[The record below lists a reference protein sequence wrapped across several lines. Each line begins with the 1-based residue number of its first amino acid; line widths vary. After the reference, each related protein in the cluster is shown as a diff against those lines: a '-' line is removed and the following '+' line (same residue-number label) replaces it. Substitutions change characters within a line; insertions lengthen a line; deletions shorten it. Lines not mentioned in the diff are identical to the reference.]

1 MPALTDRPLLAPT
14 GEASPAWPAEVR
26 AELARRRHRLTATAG
41 EIGGRVLDLGDPETL
56 TRVLAAGRSTER
68 DPRLR
73 DPNAEA
79 GLRGPNA
86 EPGLRDPNA
95 GSGLRGPNAEAGA
108 EPDPSGPAAVV
119 LSVAALVAVA
129 DLPLALR
136 GVERVLDPDG
146 RFLFVEP
153 VTHPGWAGVLAA
165 SAGSVLAPVRTQH
178 LGRDVPLAVR
188 RSGLIITD
196 LERFTMPTAVWPLRS
211 FVDGCARPQAGF
223 AHR

>member
-14 GEASPAWPAEVR
+14 GESSPAWPAEVR
-26 AELARRRHRLTATAG
+26 AELGLRRDRLTAAVG
-41 EIGGRVLDLGDPETL
+41 EVGGRVLDLGDPETL
-56 TRVLAAGRSTER
+56 ARVLAAGRG
-68 DPRLR
+68 L
-73 DPNAEA
+73 NAEA
-79 GLRGPNA
+79 GVGA
-86 EPGLRDPNA
+86 DPA
-95 GSGLRGPNAEAGA
+95 
-108 EPDPSGPAAVV
+108 GPAAVV

-165 SAGSVLAPVRTQH
+165 SAGSVLAPVRRQH
-178 LGRDVPLAVR
+178 FGRDVPLAVR

-211 FVDGCARPQAGF
+211 FVDGCARPRAGF
-223 AHR
+223 TGR

>member
-14 GEASPAWPAEVR
+14 GESSPAWPAEVR
-26 AELARRRHRLTATAG
+26 AELALRRDRLTAAAG
-41 EIGGRVLDLGDPETL
+41 EVGGRVLDLGDPETL
-56 TRVLAAGRSTER
+56 ARVLAAGRGTER
-68 DPRLR
+68 DPGLR
-73 DPNAEA
+73 GPNAEA

-86 EPGLRDPNA
+86 EA
-95 GSGLRGPNAEAGA
+95 GLRGPDAEAGA
-108 EPDPSGPAAVV
+108 EADPAGPAAVV

-196 LERFTMPTAVWPLRS
+196 LERFTMPTVVWPLRS
-211 FVDGCARPQAGF
+211 FVDGCARPRAGF
-223 AHR
+223 AR

>member
-26 AELARRRHRLTATAG
+26 AELARRRDRLTARAG
-41 EIGGRVLDLGDPETL
+41 EPGGRVLDLGDPDTMA
-56 TRVLAAGRSTER
+56 RVLAAGRGAER
-68 DPRLR
+68 DP
-73 DPNAEA
+73 

-86 EPGLRDPNA
+86 GTGADPA
-95 GSGLRGPNAEAGA
+95 
-108 EPDPSGPAAVV
+108 GPASVV
-119 LSVAALVAVA
+119 ISVAALVAVA

-165 SAGSVLAPVRTQH
+165 SAGAVLAPVRTQH
-178 LGRDVPLAVR
+178 LGRDVPNAVR
-188 RSGLIITD
+188 RAGLIITD

-211 FVDGCARPQAGF
+211 FVDGCGRPRAGF
-223 AHR
+223 TQP